1 MTDFGK
7 RQLLKMGGSLALG
20 ALATNRASGATNAL
34 QIAINQY
41 ISDLRYGGQLA
52 ASERTAWGV
61 YDLTAQR
68 DVVFINGNSPMQA
81 ASLIKPFIVQQ
92 YLYANY
98 RNGLRF
104 PLTEEILADMRA
116 IIVRSNNAKTT
127 ALMQRIGPPYLIER
141 LLRDQAPSVYRNI
154 QIVEYIPNNGQT
166 YSNRASI
173 GDYQRFL
180 RAIWANKLVGSKTL
194 KQLMAIKNNDR
205 LKTGTHYLPL
215 SARVYDKTGST
226 AMVCGNVGIIECD
239 SPQGPRAYA
248 ISAIIESSYKVQSYG
263 RWIASRGNII
273 RNVSDMTYLHFKNVY
288 GLY

>member
-1 MTDFGK
+1 MTDFSK
-7 RQLLKMGGSLALG
+7 RQLLKTGGYLALG
-20 ALATNRASGATNAL
+20 GLAASRAHGASSSL

-41 ISDLRYGGQLA
+41 ISDLRRGGQLG

-68 DVVFINGNSPMQA
+68 DVVFINGNSSMQA
-81 ASLIKPFIVQQ
+81 ASLIKPFIVQE

-98 RNGLRF
+98 RNGRRF
-104 PLTEEILADMRA
+104 PLTGEILADMRA
-116 IIVRSNNAKTT
+116 IIVRSSNAKTT
-127 ALMQRIGPPYLIER
+127 ALMQRIGPPYMIER

-166 YSNRASI
+166 YGNRASV

-180 RAIWANKLVGSKTL
+180 RAIWANKLVGSDTL
-194 KQLMAIKNNDR
+194 KRLMAIKNNDR
-205 LKTGTHYLPL
+205 LKTGTNYLPL
-215 SARVYDKTGST
+215 GARVYDKTGST

-239 SPQGPRAYA
+239 SPRGPRAYA
-248 ISAIIESSYKVQSYG
+248 ISAVIESSYKVQSYS

-273 RNVSDMTYLHFKNVY
+273 RNVSDMTYLHFKNIY